1 MASMI
6 IRIFF
11 FFHFKKGANSEISTK
26 ITPPDTWAEAEHHSA
41 VTKALGVREFMERP
55 LWFYIYLFPRLCTCF
70 CAYLQEWKNSGRDR
84 KKDHSHSVS
93 LPPEKIQNVLVR
105 IKFYENRCAMHV
117 LFKQESTQNCTA
129 TEAEETSYQKLFS
142 NLLLFKKTSRLKL
155 HSVLSDLQS
164 SL

>member
-1 MASMI
+1 MI
-6 IRIFF
+6 L
-11 FFHFKKGANSEISTK
+11 H
-26 ITPPDTWAEAEHHSA
+26 
-41 VTKALGVREFMERP
+41 
-55 LWFYIYLFPRLCTCF
+55 LFPRLCTCF

-117 LFKQESTQNCTA
+117 LFKQESMQNCTA

-142 NLLLFKKTSRLKL
+142 NLFLFKKQ
-155 HSVLSDLQS
+155 VGS
-164 SL
+164 SYIQCYPIFKVACNFRIASP